1 MYSCMAYECTVF
13 HGLSCHTVSTSG
25 PSLGIKPELLLQKF
39 LHNPRSCFDTCA
51 VIFTVKASQERQKE
65 EEQGRSVGRCIM
77 TGGGDAL
84 PHERETDSTIT

>member
-1 MYSCMAYECTVF
+1 MLHSVN
-13 HGLSCHTVSTSG
+13 LL
-25 PSLGIKPELLLQKF
+25 SLGREAELLLQKF

-51 VIFTVKASQERQKE
+51 VIFTVKASQERQKG
-65 EEQGRSVGRCIM
+65 EEQRQVGRSVCGCIM